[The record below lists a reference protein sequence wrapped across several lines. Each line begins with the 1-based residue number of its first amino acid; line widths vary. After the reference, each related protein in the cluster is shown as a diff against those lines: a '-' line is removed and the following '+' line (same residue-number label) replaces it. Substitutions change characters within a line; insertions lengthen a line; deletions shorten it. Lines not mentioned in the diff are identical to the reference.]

1 MYTQFDK
8 AIVAVIMAVATFVQ
22 KKFNINLGLDEGT
35 LTTILIAI
43 TPILVWLFPNLPK
56 DKTP

>member
-8 AIVAVIMAVATFVQ
+8 AIVAVIMAVVTFVQ

-35 LTTILIAI
+35 LTNILIAL
-43 TPILVWLFPNLPK
+43 TPILIYFFPNLPK